1 MLGLMR
7 TFAPGIRPRSGWSE
21 VAGLGSPGG
30 GRTDVRRLA
39 RAWCERWGSWPDPSG
54 KLAGSFREAGRILPG
69 SWPDPSGTVRERF
82 EDGSRASGRRKGRQP
97 RPAASALARSRALGE
112 RGRRVPWPTDRAAA
126 FRGNVE
132 PVSLHGFMAKP
143 FLGVHSNPARQS
155 PVLSQVQAHPNR
167 FRPPRVNCS
176 FRSDHR
182 EDRCTARGRPS
193 PSFPGVIPC
202 GAPRSSPSGAAARD
216 RWHPAAGVARP
227 VSQRGAKS
235 KASRRRRP
243 TRHAS
248 RRPPA
253 QSQRHQKN

>member
-1 MLGLMR
+1 M
-7 TFAPGIRPRSGWSE
+7 A
-21 VAGLGSPGG
+21 A
-30 GRTDVRRLA
+30 GRTSA
-39 RAWCERWGSWPDPSG
+39 AWRGRGASVGDPGRILPGSWPDPSG
-54 KLAGSFREAGRILPG
+54 KLAGSFG
-69 SWPDPSGTVRERF
+69 
-82 EDGSRASGRRKGRQP
+82 DGSRTIRGRFEGLRAAKGPSAQAGGLGAGAEPCAGRA
-97 RPAASALARSRALGE
+97 RPEGALADGPGRSVPRE
-112 RGRRVPWPTDRAAA
+112 R
-126 FRGNVE
+126 E

-143 FLGVHSNPARQS
+143 FLGVHPNLARQS

-227 VSQRGAKS
+227 VPQRGAKS